1 LCDQKLIK
9 EGPNLNKVILLQ
21 IVSNFISE
29 ILKFFCSSN
38 VRTLA
43 EIEDELFR
51 MTKAFIR
58 EIVKAYFELVD
69 EAILKDKTSRK
80 QRGLVVERR
89 EDRRSLYTIF
99 GDISFKRTY
108 YFDKSHKKYVYPLDE
123 ALRLDKRQ
131 RLSKTVTV
139 KLVETAGQVSYAKSS
154 MNVTEGELS
163 RQTVKNKIHSLNL
176 EALKTKVP
184 KKRGVEVLHI
194 DADEDHASLQ
204 NGRSTNLPLVCIYE
218 GTFKEGSKN
227 RCINPIY
234 MSGYGKDTD
243 EFWLEV
249 ADRIYELY
257 DPEDIKGIYIHGDGA
272 NWIKEGISWL
282 PESKLVLDKFHLNK
296 AILESTARQPEK
308 RRDIYRAI
316 NTNDSNFFKK
326 ITSEMFKCA
335 SSERERK
342 MIADFRRYIT
352 NNWQSIT
359 IRNEEDCGSSSPEG
373 HISHVLSSRLS
384 SRPMAWSRKGLK
396 NVSAL
401 RAYICSG
408 GKVKA
413 EHVRGNDQKGDKTDK
428 RHNFTLNLEDIFSSA
443 VSEIGSITVLGT
455 GKVTPLY
462 TTLKG
467 ICHSGFDFS

>member
-1 LCDQKLIK
+1 M
-9 EGPNLNKVILLQ
+9 NKDILLQ
-21 IVSNFISE
+21 IAINFIKELLEFFDNSE
-29 ILKFFCSSN
+29 

-43 EIEDELFR
+43 EIEGEISR
-51 MTKAFIR
+51 IMKAFIR
-58 EIVKAYFELVD
+58 ELIKAYFELAD

-80 QRGLVVERR
+80 ERGLVVERR
-89 EDRRSLYTIF
+89 EDRRSVYTIF
-99 GDISFKRTY
+99 GDISFSRTY
-108 YFDKSHKKYVYPLDE
+108 YYDKKRNAYIHPLDK
-123 ALRLDKRQ
+123 ALGLDKYE
-131 RLSKTVTV
+131 RLTEAVAI

-154 MNVTEGELS
+154 MNVTNGELS

-184 KKRGVEVLHI
+184 EKRSVKVLHI
-194 DADEDHASLQ
+194 DADEDHVSLT
-204 NGRSTNLPLVCIYE
+204 NGRSTNLPLICIYE
-218 GTFKEGSKN
+218 GIFKEGSKN

-249 ADRIYELY
+249 ADKIYELY

-272 NWIKEGISWL
+272 NWIKEGINWL

-296 AILESTARQPEK
+296 AILEATARQPEK

-316 NTNDSNFFKK
+316 NTSGLNSFKK
-326 ITSEMFKCA
+326 ITTEMAKCA

-352 NNWQSIT
+352 NNWGSIT

-373 HISHVLSSRLS
+373 HVSHVLSSRLS
-384 SRPMAWSRKGLK
+384 SRPIAWSRKGLK
-396 NVSAL
+396 AMSAL

-408 GKVKA
+408 GRIRS
-413 EHVRGNDQKGDKTDK
+413 EHIKDTNQESERADKKGY
-428 RHNFTLNLEDIFSSA
+428 NFTLNLKGIFSSA
-443 VSEIGSITVLGT
+443 ASELGSITVLKT

-467 ICHSGFDFS
+467 ICHGGFDF

>member
-1 LCDQKLIK
+1 
-9 EGPNLNKVILLQ
+9 
-21 IVSNFISE
+21 
-29 ILKFFCSSN
+29 
-38 VRTLA
+38 
-43 EIEDELFR
+43 
-51 MTKAFIR
+51 
-58 EIVKAYFELVD
+58 
-69 EAILKDKTSRK
+69 
-80 QRGLVVERR
+80 
-89 EDRRSLYTIF
+89 
-99 GDISFKRTY
+99 
-108 YFDKSHKKYVYPLDE
+108 
-123 ALRLDKRQ
+123 
-131 RLSKTVTV
+131 LSKTVTV

-163 RQTVKNKIHSLNL
+163 KQTVKNKIHSLKL

-194 DADEDHASLQ
+194 DADEDHVSLQ
-204 NGRSTNLPLVCIYE
+204 EGRNVNLPLVCIYE

-257 DPEDIKGIYIHGDGA
+257 DPEDIKDIYIHGDGA
-272 NWIKEGISWL
+272 NWIRQGISWL

-308 RRDIYRAI
+308 RHEIYKAI
-316 NTNDSNFFKK
+316 RENDMNSFKR
-326 ITSEMFKCA
+326 IILDMLNDA
-335 SSERERK
+335 SDEKERK
-342 MIADFRRYIT
+342 RIVDFRRYVT
-352 NNWQSIT
+352 NNWNSIT
-359 IRNEEDCGSSSPEG
+359 IRNEEDCGSSSSEG

-396 NVSAL
+396 AMSAL

-413 EHVRGNDQKGDKTDK
+413 EHVGGNDQKGDKTDK
-428 RHNFTLNLEDIFSSA
+428 GHNFTLNLEDIFSSA
-443 VSEIGSITVLGT
+443 ASEIGSITVLNM

-467 ICHSGFDFS
+467 ICHGGFDFS

>member
-1 LCDQKLIK
+1 M
-9 EGPNLNKVILLQ
+9 NKDILLQ
-21 IVSNFISE
+21 IAINFIKELLEFFGDSE
-29 ILKFFCSSN
+29 I
-38 VRTLA
+38 RTLA
-43 EIEDELFR
+43 EIEGEISR
-51 MTKAFIR
+51 IMKAFIR
-58 EIVKAYFELVD
+58 ELIKAYFELAD

-80 QRGLVVERR
+80 ERGLVVERR
-89 EDRRSLYTIF
+89 EDRRSVYTIF
-99 GDISFKRTY
+99 GDISFSRTY
-108 YFDKSHKKYVYPLDE
+108 YFDKSHKKYIYPLDKT
-123 ALRLDKRQ
+123 LGLDKYE
-131 RLSKTVTV
+131 RLTEAVAI

-154 MNVTEGELS
+154 MNVTNGELS

-184 KKRGVEVLHI
+184 EKRSVKVLHI

-204 NGRSTNLPLVCIYE
+204 DGRSTNLPLICIYE

-249 ADRIYELY
+249 TDKIYELY
-257 DPEDIKGIYIHGDGA
+257 DPEDIKNIYIHGDGA
-272 NWIKEGISWL
+272 NWIKEGINWL

-296 AILESTARQPEK
+296 AILEATARQPEK

-316 NTNDSNFFKK
+316 NTSDLNSFKK
-326 ITSEMFKCA
+326 ITTEMAKCA

-352 NNWQSIT
+352 NNWGSIT

-373 HISHVLSSRLS
+373 HVSHVLSSRLS
-384 SRPMAWSRKGLK
+384 SRPIAWSRKGLK
-396 NVSAL
+396 AMSAL

-408 GKVKA
+408 GKVTSEQVKKK
-413 EHVRGNDQKGDKTDK
+413 DQEGENADK
-428 RHNFTLNLEDIFSSA
+428 RHKFTLNLEEILGP
-443 VSEIGSITVLGT
+443 VISELGSITVLKT

-467 ICHSGFDFS
+467 ICHGGFDF

>member
-1 LCDQKLIK
+1 
-9 EGPNLNKVILLQ
+9 LNKVILLQ

-58 EIVKAYFELVD
+58 EFVMAYFELAY
-69 EAILKDKTSRK
+69 EALLKAKTSRK
-80 QRGLVVERR
+80 QRGLVVESR
-89 EDRRSLYTIF
+89 DYKRSVYTIF
-99 GDISFKRTY
+99 GDISFNRTY
-108 YFDKSHKKYVYPLDE
+108 YFDKSHAQYVYPLDE
-123 ALRLDKRQ
+123 ALGLDKYE

-139 KLVETAGQVSYAKSS
+139 KLVEAAGEVSYAKSS

-163 RQTVKNKIHSLNL
+163 RQTGKNKIHSVNL

-194 DADEDHASLQ
+194 DADEDHVSLQ
-204 NGRSTNLPLVCIYE
+204 EGRNTNLPLICIYE

-249 ADRIYELY
+249 TDRIYELY
-257 DPEDIKGIYIHGDGA
+257 DPEDIKDIYIHGDGS
-272 NWIKEGISWL
+272 NWIRQGINWL

-316 NTNDSNFFKK
+316 NTNDLNFFKK
-326 ITSEMFKCA
+326 ISFEMLNDALDEK
-335 SSERERK
+335 ERRRIK
-342 MIADFRRYIT
+342 DFRRYIT

-359 IRNEEDCGSSSPEG
+359 IRNEEDCGSSSPEV
-373 HISHVLSSRLS
+373 HVSHVLSSRLS

-396 NVSAL
+396 AMSAL
-401 RAYICSG
+401 RAYTCSG
-408 GKVKA
+408 GMVTSEQVKKK
-413 EHVRGNDQKGDKTDK
+413 DQEGENADK
-428 RHNFTLNLEDIFSSA
+428 RHKFTLNLGDIFGS
-443 VSEIGSITVLGT
+443 VESELGCITVLGT

-467 ICHSGFDFS
+467 ICHGGFDF

>member
-1 LCDQKLIK
+1 M
-9 EGPNLNKVILLQ
+9 NKVILLQ

-29 ILKFFCSSN
+29 ILKFFCSSH

-58 EIVKAYFELVD
+58 EIVKAYLELAD

-89 EDRRSLYTIF
+89 DDKRSVYTIF
-99 GDISFKRTY
+99 GDISFDRTY
-108 YFDKSHKKYVYPLDE
+108 YFDKSHDKYVYPLDE
-123 ALRLDKRQ
+123 ALGLDKYERI
-131 RLSKTVTV
+131 SKTVTV

-154 MNVTEGELS
+154 SNVTSGELS
-163 RQTVKNKIHSLNL
+163 KQTVKNKIHSLNL

-184 KKRGVEVLHI
+184 EKRSAHVLHI
-194 DADEDHASLQ
+194 DADEDHVSLQ
-204 NGRSTNLPLVCIYE
+204 EGRSTNLPLICIYE

-234 MSGYGKDTD
+234 MSGYGKDAD

-249 ADRIYELY
+249 TDRIYDLY
-257 DPEDIKGIYIHGDGA
+257 DPEDIKDIYIHGDGA
-272 NWIKEGISWL
+272 NWIRQGINWL

-308 RRDIYRAI
+308 RRYIYRAI
-316 NTNDSNFFKK
+316 NTNDLNSFKK
-326 ITSEMFKCA
+326 ISFEMLNDALDEK
-335 SSERERK
+335 ERRRIK
-342 MIADFRRYIT
+342 DFRRYIT

-373 HISHVLSSRLS
+373 HVSHVLSSRLS

-396 NVSAL
+396 AMSAL

-408 GKVKA
+408 GKVTSEQVKKK
-413 EHVRGNDQKGDKTDK
+413 DQEGENADK
-428 RHNFTLNLEDIFSSA
+428 RHKFTLNLGDIFGSVA
-443 VSEIGSITVLGT
+443 SELGCITVLKT

-462 TTLKG
+462 TSLKG
-467 ICHSGFDFS
+467 ICHSGFDF

>member
-1 LCDQKLIK
+1 M
-9 EGPNLNKVILLQ
+9 NKDILLQ
-21 IVSNFISE
+21 EAINFIKELLEFFGDSE
-29 ILKFFCSSN
+29 

-43 EIEDELFR
+43 EIEDEISR
-51 MTKAFIR
+51 IMKAFIR
-58 EIVKAYFELVD
+58 ELIKAYFELAD

-80 QRGLVVERR
+80 ERGLVVERR
-89 EDRRSLYTIF
+89 EDKRSVYTIF
-99 GDISFKRTY
+99 GDISFSRTY
-108 YFDKSHKKYVYPLDE
+108 YFDKSQNAYIYPLDKT
-123 ALRLDKRQ
+123 LGLDKYE
-131 RLSKTVTV
+131 RLTEAVAI

-154 MNVTEGELS
+154 MNVTRGELS
-163 RQTVKNKIHSLNL
+163 KQTVKNKIHSLNL

-184 KKRGVEVLHI
+184 EKRSINVLHI

-204 NGRSTNLPLVCIYE
+204 DGRSTNLPLICIYE

-249 ADRIYELY
+249 ADKIYELY
-257 DPEDIKGIYIHGDGA
+257 DPKDIKGIYIHGDGA
-272 NWIKEGISWL
+272 NWIKEGINWL

-296 AILESTARQPEK
+296 AILEATARQPEK

-316 NTNDSNFFKK
+316 NTSDLNFFKQ
-326 ITSEMFKCA
+326 ITTEMAKCA

-352 NNWQSIT
+352 NNWGSIT

-373 HISHVLSSRLS
+373 HVSHVLSSRLS

-396 NVSAL
+396 AMSAL

-408 GKVKA
+408 GKVTSEQVKKK
-413 EHVRGNDQKGDKTDK
+413 DQEGENADK
-428 RHNFTLNLEDIFSSA
+428 RHKFTLNLEEILGP
-443 VSEIGSITVLGT
+443 VISELGSITVLKT

-467 ICHSGFDFS
+467 ICHGGFDF